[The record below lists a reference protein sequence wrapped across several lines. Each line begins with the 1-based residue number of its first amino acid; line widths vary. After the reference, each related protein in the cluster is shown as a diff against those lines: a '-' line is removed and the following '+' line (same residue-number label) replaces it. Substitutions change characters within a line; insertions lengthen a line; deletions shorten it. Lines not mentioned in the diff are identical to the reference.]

1 MLTKK
6 LNKEVFAWSIALIMG
21 LTTFLVQSGTQ
32 KHRYKSNES
41 QSRPESV
48 QREKYYKPGLDTE
61 TVNTAI
67 VLDNSIAE

>member
-1 MLTKK
+1 MLIKK

-32 KHRYKSNES
+32 KHRHKSDELKL
-41 QSRPESV
+41 RFESV
-48 QREKYYKPGLDTE
+48 QPEKHSKPGLDTE